1 MDADVATYMFS
12 TLDACCE
19 YTFGIHCLF
28 SDRCHL
34 ITF

>member
-19 YTFGIHCLF
+19 YTFVVSALSSFLVIVI
-28 SDRCHL
+28 S
-34 ITF
+34 